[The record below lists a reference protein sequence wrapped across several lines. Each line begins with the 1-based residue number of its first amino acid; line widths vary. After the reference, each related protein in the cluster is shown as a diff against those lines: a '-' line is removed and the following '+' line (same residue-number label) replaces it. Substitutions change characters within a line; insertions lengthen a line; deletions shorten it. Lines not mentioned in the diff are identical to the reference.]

1 VDNFAFKFRLTPI
14 AHDWK
19 AKRVEGARVS
29 RERYEEFWQV
39 LRAAEGPAWTERAK
53 AAGKLAS
60 SYCEG
65 ALYTTQRAAAEHVF
79 RLLAADGETIVRR
92 VLAESLK
99 AAPQLPR
106 DIALQLATDR
116 PEVASPMLTH
126 SGALSPDDLIGVIR
140 DYPGEHRAAVARR
153 LSLAAEVVEALCRCT
168 EEKAVRALLDNERA
182 EIDDEILAWIAEE
195 RPHWAAVRDALARR
209 RPVRFAAAC

>member
-1 VDNFAFKFRLTPI
+1 MSK
-14 AHDWK
+14 
-19 AKRVEGARVS
+19 
-29 RERYEEFWQV
+29 ERYEEFWQV
-39 LRAAEGPAWTERAK
+39 LRTAEGPSWTERAK
-53 AAGKLAS
+53 AAGKLSA

-65 ALYTTQRAAAEHVF
+65 ALDTTQRAAAEHVF

-99 AAPQLPR
+99 EASRLPR

-126 SGALSPDDLIGVIR
+126 SGALAPDDLVRVIR

-153 LSLAAEVVEALCRCT
+153 LSLAAEVVEALCRGA
-168 EEKAVRALLDNERA
+168 EEKAVRTLLDNDRA
-182 EIDDEILAWIAEE
+182 EIDEEILDWIAEE

-209 RPVRFAAAC
+209 RPVRLAAAC